1 MQDYFRCEEGF
12 EARAEAVATKSCK
25 KLVVDI
31 HYEACL
37 QAIVTYHGSI
47 LGEKVR
53 KKEARKMTLTRDQ
66 YMQVDKEH

>member
-12 EARAEAVATKSCK
+12 KARAEAVATKSYK

-37 QAIVTYHGSI
+37 
-47 LGEKVR
+47 
-53 KKEARKMTLTRDQ
+53 
-66 YMQVDKEH
+66 